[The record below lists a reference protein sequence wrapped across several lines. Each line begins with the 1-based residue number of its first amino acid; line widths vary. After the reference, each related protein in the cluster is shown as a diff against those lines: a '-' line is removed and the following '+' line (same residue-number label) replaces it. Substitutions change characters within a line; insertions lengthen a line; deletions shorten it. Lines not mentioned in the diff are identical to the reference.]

1 MGMCSLLQMAY
12 CGGTGCHMLRPLCAE
27 IQIGE
32 SEGQLWPTVSEE
44 LRSMRVSLEADPPSV
59 EPSDR
64 TTAMVMF

>member
-12 CGGTGCHMLRPLCAE
+12 CWGNGCHMLRLLCGE

-44 LRSMRVSLEADPPSV
+44 PRSMRVSLEADPPSV
-59 EPSDR
+59 EPSD
-64 TTAMVMF
+64 